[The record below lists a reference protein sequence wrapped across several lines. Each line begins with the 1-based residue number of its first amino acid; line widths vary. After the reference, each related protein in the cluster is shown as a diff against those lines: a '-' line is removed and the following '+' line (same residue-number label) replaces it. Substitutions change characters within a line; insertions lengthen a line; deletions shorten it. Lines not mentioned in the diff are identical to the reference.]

1 MPMTSGAKDVERLRR
16 YWDKHSRSYDKQMA
30 FFDRRLFGDSRQW
43 ICRQA
48 VGDVLEVA
56 VGTGLNLDSYP
67 EDVTITGV
75 ETSPDLRHATV
86 FVSVFGGEEERA
98 SSLETLA
105 EMRGELQHEI
115 ALHLRMKNTPVL
127 KFEYDDSVDR
137 SMRVNALLTNEVKE
151 DGDE

>member
-1 MPMTSGAKDVERLRR
+1 MRRVNEGVREVVSSALTSGDTDESLG
-16 YWDKHSRSYDKQMA
+16 
-30 FFDRRLFGDSRQW
+30 F
-43 ICRQA
+43 
-48 VGDVLEVA
+48 
-56 VGTGLNLDSYP
+56 
-67 EDVTITGV
+67 VTITGV

-86 FVSVFGGEEERA
+86 FVSVFGDDAERT

-105 EMRGELQHEI
+105 EMRGGLQSEI

-127 KFEYDDSVDR
+127 RFEYDDSVDR

>member
-1 MPMTSGAKDVERLRR
+1 MRRVNEGVREVVSSALTSGDTDESLG
-16 YWDKHSRSYDKQMA
+16 
-30 FFDRRLFGDSRQW
+30 F
-43 ICRQA
+43 
-48 VGDVLEVA
+48 
-56 VGTGLNLDSYP
+56 
-67 EDVTITGV
+67 VTITGV

-86 FVSVFGGEEERA
+86 FVSVFGDEDERA
-98 SSLETLA
+98 RSLETLA
-105 EMRGELQHEI
+105 EMRGELQKEI